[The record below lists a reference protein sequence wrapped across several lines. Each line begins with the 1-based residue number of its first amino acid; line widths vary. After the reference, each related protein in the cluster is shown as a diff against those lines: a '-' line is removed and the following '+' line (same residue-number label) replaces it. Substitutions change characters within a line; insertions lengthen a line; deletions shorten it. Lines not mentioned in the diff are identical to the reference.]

1 MCHEVLE
8 CVPAAGRV
16 ERVRAVLKESAWMGI
31 DKERAGGEGR
41 KKRKRAK
48 RYTRAQLESIIQASE
63 DELSAA
69 IKENNIVEVD
79 GDMLLLPEAELGGLL
94 ALVLALITVH
104 ASSSLSRSSV
114 PVSVRAV
121 ADALSEDHEV
131 PSDLSRGV
139 MGLFGTIDGDTWDAD
154 VQGIVRELGR
164 GLLVQLEVGYH
175 DCILQLLTEQEPHP
189 MDEFMIRWHQ
199 ASTDDW
205 SQHADITLL
214 KGEYLL
220 TDPPPSTFAQAC
232 PLLSYFPAHSLPA
245 HPPTRFADLFLTRPR
260 WRPDDMAPF
269 LRGLYREGD
278 SKARDK
284 LIAKF
289 VRVVKEKDGSWWYPR
304 RTG

>member
-16 ERVRAVLKESAWMGI
+16 ERVRAVLKESAWTGI

-79 GDMLLLPEAELGGLL
+79 GDMLLLPEAELGALL

-104 ASSSLSRSSV
+104 ASSSLSGSSV
-114 PVSVRAV
+114 PVSVCAV
-121 ADALSEDHEV
+121 AEALSEDHEV

-154 VQGIVRELGR
+154 VQAMVRELGR

-175 DCILQLLTEQEPHP
+175 DCILQLLTQQEPHP
-189 MDEFMIRWHQ
+189 VDEFMIRWHQ

-220 TDPPPSTFAQAC
+220 TDPPPSTFAQAG